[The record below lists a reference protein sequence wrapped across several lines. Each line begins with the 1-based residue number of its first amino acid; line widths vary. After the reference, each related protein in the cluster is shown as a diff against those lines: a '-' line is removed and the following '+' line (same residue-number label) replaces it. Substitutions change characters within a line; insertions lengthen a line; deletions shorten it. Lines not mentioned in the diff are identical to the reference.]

1 MDLPGSRDSTTA
13 PALPDPAPARARRG
27 SRRASHTAAKSG
39 ALAPD
44 DAYDAPFANAPDE
57 RKVATLASLTR
68 KLGTYLPAADVR
80 RIRDAYRFSD
90 HAHLGQFRTSGEPYI
105 SHPIAVAEVC
115 AGWKLEVESLMAAL
129 LHDVMED
136 SGITKPELAERF
148 GPQVADL
155 VDGLS
160 KLDRVEFTSKEQQQA
175 ESFRKMLLA
184 MARDVRVI
192 LIKLADRLHNMRT
205 LDAVDSAKRRRIAL
219 ETTEIYAPIANRLGL
234 RQLYL
239 ELLDLSFKAR
249 YPNRYRVLR
258 KAMLAARGNRR
269 EVLGRILEAVRK
281 NLPEAGVKAEVYGRE
296 KALWGIYQKMV
307 ARRLSFSQVLD
318 IYGFRVLVDDVP
330 SCYLALGVLHAT
342 FKPVPGRFKDYIA
355 IPKVNGYQ
363 SLHTTLVG
371 PFGTP
376 IEFQIRTRDMQRVAE
391 SGVAAHWLYK
401 ADRETFSELQMSTHQ
416 WLQSLLDIQSQTG
429 DSLEFIEH
437 VKVDLFPDAV
447 YVFTPRGQ
455 IRSLPRGATVVDF
468 AYSVHTEVGDQ
479 AVAARVNQEPVPLRT
494 ELHNGD
500 VVEVITDP
508 NSKPNPAWLGF
519 VRTGKA
525 RAEIRYALKRMKHSE
540 SIEMG
545 RRLLEQSLAALRI
558 DAAAMDAQALERGAR
573 DAGAKSVE
581 DLHEDIGLG
590 KRLAPVVARTIA
602 LQFSNK
608 PAAAAL
614 LVPPTAPIMVN
625 GTEGSAVQYSGC
637 CHPLPGDAI
646 VGHLRG
652 GHGLMLH
659 RAECENAQR
668 QRTKDAERW
677 VDVQWAEDVHGVF
690 RCGVELL
697 VTDDRGV
704 LGKVAAELATSEAN
718 IVHIAMDEE
727 AEQTAQLRFVLQV
740 RDRIHLAQVLRNV
753 RRLAE
758 VTRVSRS

>member
-1 MDLPGSRDSTTA
+1 MDVDGSRTATA
-13 PALPDPAPARARRG
+13 PAAAPDAAPTKT
-27 SRRASHTAAKSG
+27 RRASRGSAQSAAARG
-39 ALAPD
+39 AAIPD
-44 DAYDAPFANAPDE
+44 DAYDASFANAPDQ

-68 KLGTYLPAADVR
+68 KLGGYLPAADVR
-80 RIRDAYRFSD
+80 RIREAYRFSD
-90 HAHLGQFRTSGEPYI
+90 HAHLGQFRSSGEPYI
-105 SHPIAVAEVC
+105 SHPIAVAEIC
-115 AGWKLEVESLMAAL
+115 AGWKLEAESMMAAL

-148 GPQVADL
+148 GAEVADL

-160 KLDRVEFTSKEQQQA
+160 KLDRVEFSSKEQQQA

-234 RQLYL
+234 RELYL
-239 ELLDLSFKAR
+239 ELLDLAFKAR

-281 NLPEAGVKAEVYGRE
+281 GLPEAGVQAEVYGRE

-307 ARRLSFSQVLD
+307 TRRLSFSQVLD
-318 IYGFRVLVDDVP
+318 IYGFRVLVDDVR
-330 SCYLALGVLHAT
+330 SCYLALGALHAT

-376 IEFQIRTRDMQRVAE
+376 IEFQVRTREMQRMAE

-401 ADRETFSELQMSTHQ
+401 ADRETFSDLQKRTHQ

-479 AVAARVNQEPVPLRT
+479 AVAARVNQESVPLRT

-508 NSKPNPAWLGF
+508 NSKPNPAWLGY

-525 RAEIRYALKRMKHSE
+525 RAEIRHALRRMKHSE
-540 SIEMG
+540 SVELG

-558 DAAAMDAQALERGAR
+558 DAAAMDPAALERAAR
-573 DAGAKSVE
+573 DTGAKSVDE
-581 DLHEDIGLG
+581 LHEDIGLG
-590 KRLAPVVARTIA
+590 KRLATVVARTIA
-602 LQFSNK
+602 LQFSGK

-614 LVPPTAPIMVN
+614 IVPPPAPIVVH
-625 GTEGSAVQYSGC
+625 GTEGTAVQYSNC
-637 CHPLPGDAI
+637 CHPLPGDQVI
-646 VGHLRG
+646 GHLRG
-652 GHGLMLH
+652 GHGLVLH
-659 RAECENAQR
+659 RVECETSVR
-668 QRTKDAERW
+668 QRARDAERW
-677 VDVQWAEDVHGVF
+677 VEIEWSDDVSGLH
-690 RCGVELL
+690 RCGVE
-697 VTDDRGV
+697 VFVHDERGV
-704 LGKVAAELATSEAN
+704 LGKVAAEIAAAEAN
-718 IVHIAMDEE
+718 IVHVSMDEA
-727 AEQTAQLRFVLQV
+727 AERTAQLRFVLQV
-740 RDRIHLAQVLRNV
+740 RNRVHLAQVLRNI
-753 RRLAE
+753 RRVPQ
-758 VTRVSRS
+758 VTRVARS